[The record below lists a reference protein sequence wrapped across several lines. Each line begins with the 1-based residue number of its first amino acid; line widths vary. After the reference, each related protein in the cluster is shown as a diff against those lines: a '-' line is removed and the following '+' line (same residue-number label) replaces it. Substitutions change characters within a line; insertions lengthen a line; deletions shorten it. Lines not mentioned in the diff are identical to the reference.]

1 MTFNKEAWERFL
13 AFAVSSEAQW
23 SGNFRDLNAAVCRM
37 ATLAESKRIGVELV
51 DEETERLRATWR
63 PNREVT
69 GVDEQLPKLLSAE
82 RLAQLDL
89 FDRAQLEFVIR
100 VCRESASLSD
110 AGRKLYAVT
119 REKRKDNND
128 ADRLRKYLLRFGLGW
143 QTIRSASVMESH
155 R

>member
-1 MTFNKEAWERFL
+1 
-13 AFAVSSEAQW
+13 
-23 SGNFRDLNAAVCRM
+23 
-37 ATLAESKRIGVELV
+37 AESKRIGVELV
-51 DEETERLRATWR
+51 GEEIDRLRATWR
-63 PNREVT
+63 PIRKNTSAE
-69 GVDEQLPKLLSAE
+69 EQLPKRLSAE

-128 ADRLRKYLLRFGLGW
+128 ADRLRKYLLRFGLSW
-143 QTIRSASVMESH
+143 
-155 R
+155 